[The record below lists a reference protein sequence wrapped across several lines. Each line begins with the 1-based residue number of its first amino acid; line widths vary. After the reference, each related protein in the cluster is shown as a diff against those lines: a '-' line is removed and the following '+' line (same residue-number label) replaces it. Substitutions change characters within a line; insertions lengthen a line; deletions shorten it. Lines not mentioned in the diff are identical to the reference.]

1 MLHSLNGSRG
11 DVELR
16 SVDRQKADKLL
27 KRGLTL
33 EYIFNHS
40 DEDVQK
46 EFEGIES
53 AVENLIGEITSRVKL
68 TNMDDFLEYSV
79 YSDKKFILLLKNFS
93 FGFKDL
99 GMMFWDLES
108 EVVNVG
114 DYMVSQN
121 FASILRTKGNKGGLL
136 LYY

>member
-40 DEDVQK
+40 VEDVQK
-46 EFEGIES
+46 EFEGVES
-53 AVENLIGEITSRVKL
+53 AVENFIGEITSRVKL

-108 EVVNVG
+108 KV
-114 DYMVSQN
+114 
-121 FASILRTKGNKGGLL
+121 
-136 LYY
+136 